1 MELAR
6 RLRREAG
13 SDEET
18 WSRLLLLGAI
28 DRSGDAATPT
38 TLAVAEGLRSSNLAK
53 ALKELEARELITRQS
68 AADDR
73 RQVKVALTEGGR
85 ATLEEVRSR
94 RDRWLAAAIEA
105 TLTAEER
112 ATLAAAAAL
121 MSRLARSP

>member
-38 TLAVAEGLRSSNLAK
+38 VLAAAEGLRSSNLAK
-53 ALKELEARELITRQS
+53 ALKELEARELITRRP

-73 RQVKVALTEGGR
+73 RQVKVALTERGR
-85 ATLEEVRSR
+85 AALGEVRSR

-112 ATLAAAAAL
+112 ATLAAAGAL

>member
-28 DRSGDAATPT
+28 DRYGERATPT
-38 TLAVAEGLRSSNLAK
+38 TLAAAEGLRSSNLAK
-53 ALKELEARELITRQS
+53 ALRELEARELITRQP
-68 AADDR
+68 AAEDR
-73 RQVKVALTEGGR
+73 RRVKVALTERGR
-85 ATLEEVRSR
+85 AALDEVRGR
-94 RDRWLAAAIEA
+94 RDRWLAAAMDT

-112 ATLAAAAAL
+112 GTLAAAGAL
-121 MSRLARSP
+121 MSRLAQSP